1 MRGISAN
8 PFLRT
13 VNFCLRVSNAVFINC
28 LNSGLVTNFMLKTNE
43 FLNDPNVSIAMKTC
57 VRFLFEKVNETDLF
71 LRNLERTNSSSEWMF
86 LSFPKMGI
94 LRFLSFFHPR
104 CSSAT
109 LGWTC
114 QLLGPN
120 SWLRF
125 VGIQESSKH

>member
-94 LRFLSFFHPR
+94 LRFFVFFPSKVLVSHVGLDLPIAW
-104 CSSAT
+104 SK
-109 LGWTC
+109 
-114 QLLGPN
+114 
-120 SWLRF
+120 F
-125 VGIQESSKH
+125 VAKIRGDTGIK